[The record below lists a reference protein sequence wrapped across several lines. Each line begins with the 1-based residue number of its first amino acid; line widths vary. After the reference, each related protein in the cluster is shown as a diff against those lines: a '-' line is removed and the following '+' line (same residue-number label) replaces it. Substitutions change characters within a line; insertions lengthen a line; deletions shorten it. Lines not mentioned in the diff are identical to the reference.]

1 MGSEGPSILFLPIP
15 AEPLFNELLVLAV
28 FECEQPDGLVVDLT
42 HAQDLNTLVPEALVK
57 AQEVDFLELEGSVSV

>member
-1 MGSEGPSILFLPIP
+1 MGSEGPSILLLPVP

-28 FECEQPDGLVVDLT
+28 FEGKQPDSLIIDLT